1 MSVQDATAT
10 PVINLRGDAAFRFLG
25 CPTQVRARAET
36 TNGAFGLVEHWEV
49 PPGFASPYHTHH
61 REDESF
67 YIVQGEVAFVID
79 GQWQRVGP
87 GAFVFGPREIPHG
100 FKVVGDLPAQMLL
113 QATPGG
119 FEQFVIE
126 LGQPLTDPMTPPDI
140 PRLIETATRY
150 GIDIL
155 GPLPE
160 EPETSGKGHH
170 EAHPGG
176 DLKTLNRRWIAAF
189 NERDWETE
197 GALRGQDFRAILS
210 GAPAPLDNAAWS
222 GFLHAFVTAFPD
234 SIIQIV
240 DCIAEGAT
248 VVTRWRLNGTH
259 RSEFQGIPATGRT
272 VQFDGIEFNRVRDG
286 KFVEHVSQFDLAG
299 LMRQL
304 SA

>member
-36 TNGAFGLVEHWEV
+36 TQGAFGLVEHWEV

-79 GQWQRVGP
+79 GQWRRVGP
-87 GAFVFGPREIPHG
+87 GSFVFGPREIPHG
-100 FKVVGDLPAQMLL
+100 FKVVGDQPAQMLL

-126 LGQPLTDPMTPPDI
+126 LGQPLTDPIGPPDI
-140 PRLIETATRY
+140 PRLIETAARY

-160 EPETSGKGHH
+160 EAETSGKGLG
-170 EAHPGG
+170 EAHR
-176 DLKTLNRRWIAAF
+176 DSKSLNRRWITAF

-197 GALRGQDFRAILS
+197 RALRGGDFRAILS
-210 GAPAPLDNAAWS
+210 GAPAPLDNDGWS
-222 GFLHAFVTAFPD
+222 GFLKGFVTAFPD
-234 SIIQIV
+234 SMIRIE
-240 DCIAEGAT
+240 DCIAEGDS
-248 VVTRWRLNGTH
+248 VVSRWSLTGTH
-259 RSEFQGIPATGRT
+259 RAEFQGIPATGRT
-272 VQFDGIEFNRVRDG
+272 VQFNGIEFNRVRDG
-286 KFVEHVSQFDLAG
+286 MFVEHVSQFDLAG

>member
-1 MSVQDATAT
+1 MSVQDAMAT
-10 PVINLRGDAAFRFLG
+10 PVINLKGDAAFRFLG
-25 CPTQVRARAET
+25 CPTQVRAKAEM
-36 TNGAFGLVEHWEV
+36 TNGAFGLIDQWEV

-79 GQWQRVGP
+79 GKWRRVGP
-87 GAFVFGPREIPHG
+87 GGFVFGPREIPHG
-100 FKVVGDLPAQMLL
+100 FKVVGHQPAQMLL

-126 LGQPLTDPMTPPDI
+126 LGQPLTDPVAPPDI
-140 PRLIETATRY
+140 PMLIETAARY
-150 GIDIL
+150 GIDII

-160 EPETSGKGHH
+160 EPDTSGKESR
-170 EAHPGG
+170 EAHAGE
-176 DLKTLNRRWIAAF
+176 DSKALNRRWIAAF

-197 GALRGQDFRAILS
+197 RAVRDNGFHAILS
-210 GAPAPLDNAAWS
+210 GAPAPLDNDAWS
-222 GFLHAFVTAFPD
+222 GFLHGFVAAFPD
-234 SIIQIV
+234 SIIRV
-240 DCIAEGAT
+240 EDCIAEGDA
-248 VVTRWRLNGTH
+248 VVTRWSLNGTH
-259 RSEFQGIPATGRT
+259 RGEFQGIPATGRP
-272 VQFDGIEFNRVRDG
+272 VQFNGIEFNRVRDG